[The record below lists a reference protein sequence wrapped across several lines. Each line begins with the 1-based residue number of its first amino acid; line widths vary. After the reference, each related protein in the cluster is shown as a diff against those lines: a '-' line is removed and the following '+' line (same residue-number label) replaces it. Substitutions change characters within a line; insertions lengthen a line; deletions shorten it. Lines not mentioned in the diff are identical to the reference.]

1 VEHTSPRHHQATRNF
16 ETSRRRDLKETK
28 TAMTQ
33 FLKTARYVKTNQ
45 SEGPAILFFALIIGA
60 TFLF

>member
-1 VEHTSPRHHQATRNF
+1 
-16 ETSRRRDLKETK
+16 
-28 TAMTQ
+28 MTQ